1 MFFSDVDGRYEEL
14 FHFAQSG
21 STQLDIKLD
30 DVEDKIRAIVHT
42 LASKSSSSSSS
53 PDFNL
58 KKAFA
63 AFDTNGDG
71 EISRHEFRNALQKMK
86 IAIKPVEFS
95 ALARR

>member
-1 MFFSDVDGRYEEL
+1 M
-14 FHFAQSG
+14 
-21 STQLDIKLD
+21 DIKLD
-30 DVEDKIRAIVHT
+30 DVEDNIRAIVHT
-42 LASKSSSSSSS
+42 LASKSSSSS